1 MCECDINLNEC
12 FETIPLVARP
22 PSAHS
27 STFLRDGGTNWLTC
41 RGIDYVDEMAV
52 IPKNAQVVVRR
63 VPAAGGGRRP
73 PVAGPGSGRSYVRPF
88 VPSSSGFA
96 GAAGASGNEEERSI
110 RAMMQATSS
119 HWEQNQQEMPL
130 QQAGP
135 RRQFRPSNYGRGMPN
150 AVPPDTYVCF
160 RCGQK
165 GMKTRK
171 KPRSLYLA

>member
-1 MCECDINLNEC
+1 
-12 FETIPLVARP
+12 
-22 PSAHS
+22 
-27 STFLRDGGTNWLTC
+27 
-41 RGIDYVDEMAV
+41 MAV

-63 VPAAGGGRRP
+63 VPASGGGRRP
-73 PVAGPGSGRSYVRPF
+73 PAAGPGGSGSGRSYVRPF
-88 VPSSSGFA
+88 VPSSSGLP
-96 GAAGASGNEEERSI
+96 GAASAGGNEEERSI

-150 AVPPDTYVCF
+150 AIPPDTYVCF

-165 GMKTRK
+165 GMSTLKEDPSRLIRYRPLHTKLPHQLRPK
-171 KPRSLYLA
+171 LRSSQGPSNNGHPAEFPQTSDNDGSAN